1 MRFAFTAG
9 PCLTV
14 NRSKLAVRL
23 LAVTDW
29 RVSARPLTLTV
40 TFVGALM
47 TTRLRA
53 RLLYRI
59 VLTVNVLKVD
69 GFCAKATAPNIKT
82 ESPIAS
88 SLRRQLSVTQLT
100 FAGPGIRSRSILAPE
115 P

>member
-1 MRFAFTAG
+1 MRFAFTARPG
-9 PCLTV
+9 LTFA
-14 NRSKLAVRL
+14 RSKLAVRL

-40 TFVGALM
+40 TSVGALM
-47 TTRLRA
+47 TTRLLA
-53 RLLYRI
+53 KLLYWI
-59 VLTVNVLKVD
+59 GLTVKALKVG

-88 SLRRQLSVTQLT
+88 SLRRQPSVTQLT
-100 FAGPGIRSRSILAPE
+100 FAALGSRSRSTSAPE